1 MKNFDN
7 LTFRCYQIIPTRP
20 PKRNRVGWTTANPS
34 VTSPRTPRTR
44 RIQFGHP
51 LPKSVLPTSKSDQPQ
66 MDALLAE
73 VSLLRQ
79 EVAALRESQSSSKK
93 SPCQGVTGKGTPCR
107 NGALVGTPYCRM
119 HSRPTKEAKPPR
131 TRKEP
136 KPKKI
141 VPEHTHPIGESHPH
155 CALCQTH
162 GDCMDPTLPEHN
174 FEGSDD
180 ITERLRELLSR
191 ERVCGETE
199 SVWSAHWL
207 RLGMV

>member
-1 MKNFDN
+1 MVK
-7 LTFRCYQIIPTRP
+7 TPP

-34 VTSPRTPRTR
+34 ETSPRTQRTSKTL
-44 RIQFGHP
+44 FGHP
-51 LPKSVLPTSKSDQPQ
+51 LPKSPKLPPKSYQAQ

-107 NGALVGTPYCRM
+107 NGALVGAPYCRM
-119 HSRPTKEAKPPR
+119 HSRPTKESKPPR

-199 SVWSAHWL
+199 SV
-207 RLGMV
+207 